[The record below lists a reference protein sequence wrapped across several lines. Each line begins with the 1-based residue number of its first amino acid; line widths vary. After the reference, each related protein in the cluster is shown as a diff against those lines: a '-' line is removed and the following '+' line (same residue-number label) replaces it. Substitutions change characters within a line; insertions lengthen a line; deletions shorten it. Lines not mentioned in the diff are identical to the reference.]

1 MFGTQWK
8 LLTRTEIQRL
18 RAKQDSIVMA
28 QNEALNTNEPFVR
41 GLDPA
46 DEAEAAKRLVTSR
59 DAEIISLRRQVASLK
74 RSLDQSQLQ
83 SSNQWTK
90 HSQRCRRVQPLLS
103 KWSGATKKQR
113 EN

>member
-46 DEAEAAKRLVTSR
+46 DEAEAAKRAARAAKYGVPVVEVRTVCAR
-59 DAEIISLRRQVASLK
+59 ARRACV
-74 RSLDQSQLQ
+74 
-83 SSNQWTK
+83 NGW
-90 HSQRCRRVQPLLS
+90 C
-103 KWSGATKKQR
+103 
-113 EN
+113 